1 MVNLAFRN
9 ATSCAPCARAKAAC
23 KPFDADGARR
33 KAKDETAR
41 RAQARRAQARRAQ
54 ARKTKQ
60 WTDAEWKEQML
71 EKLGKVDEL
80 VIQVRRVADALE
92 RIAGMRS
99 KTPEDDIISWPE
111 SRGEETETLE
121 RMDKGKGREEVEEEC
136 GNERSEMDIEAGG
149 NEMEGV
155 EDEMEAPVSSVR
167 SNGVENL

>member
-23 KPFDADGARR
+23 KPFDTDGARR
-33 KAKDETAR
+33 KAKEET
-41 RAQARRAQARRAQ
+41 ARRAQ

-60 WTDAEWKEQML
+60 RTDAEWKEQVL
-71 EKLGKVDEL
+71 EKLGMVDEL
-80 VIQVRRVADALE
+80 VVQVRRVADALE
-92 RIAGMRS
+92 RIAGMRP
-99 KTPEDDIISWPE
+99 KTPEDDIISWLE
-111 SRGEETETLE
+111 SGGEETETVE
-121 RMDKGKGREEVEEEC
+121 RIDKGKGREEVEEEC
-136 GNERSEMDIEAGG
+136 DNERSEMDIEVGG

>member
-1 MVNLAFRN
+1 VLYLIGVGSLVNLAFRN

-23 KPFDADGARR
+23 KPFDADRAQR

-41 RAQARRAQARRAQ
+41 RAQAR
-54 ARKTKQ
+54 KTKQ
-60 WTDAEWKEQML
+60 RTDAEWKEQVL

-111 SRGEETETLE
+111 SGGEETETLE

-136 GNERSEMDIEAGG
+136 GNERSKMDIEVGG
-149 NEMEGV
+149 DEMEGV
-155 EDEMEAPVSSVR
+155 EDEIEAPVSSVR
-167 SNGVENL
+167 SNGVDNL

>member
-1 MVNLAFRN
+1 LYLSGVGSLANSVFRN
-9 ATSCAPCARAKAAC
+9 ATSCSPCARAKAAC

-33 KAKDETAR
+33 KAKEET
-41 RAQARRAQARRAQ
+41 ARRAQ

-60 WTDAEWKEQML
+60 RTDAEWKEQVL
-71 EKLGKVDEL
+71 EKLGMVDEL
-80 VIQVRRVADALE
+80 VVQVQRVADALE
-92 RIAGMRS
+92 RIAGMRP

-111 SRGEETETLE
+111 SGGEEMETVE
-121 RMDKGKGREEVEEEC
+121 RIDKGKGKEEVEEEC
-136 GNERSEMDIEAGG
+136 DNERSEMDIEVGG

>member
-1 MVNLAFRN
+1 LYLSGVGSLANSVFRN
-9 ATSCAPCARAKAAC
+9 ATSCSPCARAKAAC

-33 KAKDETAR
+33 KTKEET
-41 RAQARRAQARRAQ
+41 ARRAQ

-60 WTDAEWKEQML
+60 WTDAEWKEQVL
-71 EKLGKVDEL
+71 EKLGMVDEL
-80 VIQVRRVADALE
+80 VVQVRRVADALE
-92 RIAGMRS
+92 RIAGMRP

-111 SRGEETETLE
+111 SGGEETETVE
-121 RMDKGKGREEVEEEC
+121 RIDKGKGREEVEEEC
-136 GNERSEMDIEAGG
+136 DNERSEMDIEVGG